1 MGVLILYAHL
11 LILTKFLF
19 YGIMDLIK
27 GIKELIYIDNIV
39 PINKETG
46 EIIEDGY
53 VIFTTKQLEKHRKE
67 KEDEKFKNAKIKEDY
82 KEYGNFIWIIYNTGK
97 LLFDGKIKNETLT
110 KLIYLST
117 FIKYSDSKKN
127 NIIKN
132 GKIKWIELT
141 TNNKKPIT
149 RNNLGDILNISDRS
163 VLYFIKETVENE
175 IIYIGDDILYI
186 NSKYIAKG
194 NIINIKYNPDDTIS
208 RIYIDTVRCLYKGTL
223 IKDHKL
229 LSYFFLMI
237 PYLNLE
243 WNVLCYN
250 QEEKDIKK
258 IKQMSL
264 NEFCSIIGYNKTH
277 IYSLIKKLLKIKIG
291 DKSAISITLF
301 GDEAY
306 VFINPKVFYAGNHH
320 KEIIDMAKF
329 KCPEKTK

>member
-1 MGVLILYAHL
+1 M
-11 LILTKFLF
+11 
-19 YGIMDLIK
+19 
-27 GIKELIYIDNIV
+27 DNIV

-53 VIFTTKQLEKHRKE
+53 VIFTTEQLAEYKKKKE
-67 KEDEKFKNAKIKEDY
+67 EEKFKTVKIKKDY
-82 KEYGNFIWIIYNTGK
+82 KEYGNFIWIIYNVGQ
-97 LLFDGKIKNETLT
+97 LLFDGKIKNTTLT

-132 GKIKWIELT
+132 GKIRWIELV

-149 RNNLGDILNISDRS
+149 KNNLGNILNISDRS

-175 IIYIGDDILYI
+175 IIYIENDILYI

-194 NIINIKYNPDDTIS
+194 NIMNIKYNPDDTIS
-208 RIYIDTVRCLYKGTL
+208 RIYIDTVRSLYKETL
-223 IKDHKL
+223 TKDHKL

-250 QEEKDIKK
+250 QEEKGG
-258 IKQMSL
+258 L
-264 NEFCSIIGYNKTH
+264 
-277 IYSLIKKLLKIKIG
+277 
-291 DKSAISITLF
+291 
-301 GDEAY
+301 
-306 VFINPKVFYAGNHH
+306 
-320 KEIIDMAKF
+320 
-329 KCPEKTK
+329 

>member
-1 MGVLILYAHL
+1 M
-11 LILTKFLF
+11 
-19 YGIMDLIK
+19 
-27 GIKELIYIDNIV
+27 DNIV

-53 VIFTTKQLEKHRKE
+53 VIFTTEQLAEYKKKKE
-67 KEDEKFKNAKIKEDY
+67 EEKFKAAKIKEDY
-82 KEYGNFIWIIYNTGK
+82 KEYGNFIWIIYNVGQ

-149 RNNLGDILNISDRS
+149 RNNLGSILNISDRS

-175 IIYIGDDILYI
+175 IIYIENDILYI

-194 NIINIKYNPDDTIS
+194 NIMNIKYNPDDTIS
-208 RIYIDTVRCLYKGTL
+208 RIYIDTVRGLYKETL
-223 IKDHKL
+223 TKDHKL

-258 IKQMSL
+258 INQMSL
-264 NEFCSIIGYNKTH
+264 NEFCSIIGYNETH

-301 GDEAY
+301 ADEAY

-320 KEIIDMAKF
+320 REIIDMAKF